1 MYTFFN
7 RNVGL
12 GATEWL
18 CFIMRKVLEVLGKHS
33 LIKVL
38 NVTERQFIKET
49 ANFSYIMVCK
59 GGIVFCNTAQTQLI
73 FLSSVS
79 VMLLTSC

>member
-1 MYTFFN
+1 MYTF
-7 RNVGL
+7 L
-12 GATEWL
+12 SEESSY
-18 CFIMRKVLEVLGKHS
+18 VLSSEVLVKDS
-33 LIKVL
+33 VIKVL

-49 ANFSYIMVCK
+49 ANFSYIMACK

-79 VMLLTSC
+79 VMLLTTSC